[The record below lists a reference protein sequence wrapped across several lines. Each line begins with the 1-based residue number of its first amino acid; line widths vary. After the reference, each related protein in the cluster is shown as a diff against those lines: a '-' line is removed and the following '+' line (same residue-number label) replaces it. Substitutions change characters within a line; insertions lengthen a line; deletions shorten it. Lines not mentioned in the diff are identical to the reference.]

1 CLLGR
6 PLSTS
11 APAAT
16 PTTAALCI
24 LPRPRLLA
32 LGTGLGTFADG
43 LAAFAS
49 GLRAFTERLRLS
61 GARSPTRRR
70 ALGSFGR
77 ACPLR
82 GRLGRPRPAPPSP
95 FSDFTRWCCP
105 AFPTRAACASRSRTA
120 TAPGLGRGSD
130 LRRPPT
136 GRLARRASRPHD
148 VGLDGG
154 RPNRLGY
161 F

>member
-1 CLLGR
+1 LGVTPRLFAQFPTRWASLTCLATATASPATAAPTASPSTFCLLGR

-16 PTTAALCI
+16 PTAAALCL

-43 LAAFAS
+43 LPAFAS

-82 GRLGRPRPAPPSP
+82 GRLGRPRPASPSP

-105 AFPTRAACASRSRTA
+105 AFPTRAACASR
-120 TAPGLGRGSD
+120 
-130 LRRPPT
+130 
-136 GRLARRASRPHD
+136 
-148 VGLDGG
+148 
-154 RPNRLGY
+154 
-161 F
+161 